1 MHMNFLQLF
10 FITLI
15 TSNYLFAEWNYVTIP
30 PGADP
35 SVSAED
41 GGNGFENIAEEL
53 GYQTY
58 IFPEDEIKYL
68 VMKEH

>member
-1 MHMNFLQLF
+1 MYMNFLQLF

-15 TSNYLFAEWNYVTIP
+15 TSNYLFAEWDYITIP

-41 GGNGFENIAEEL
+41 GGNGFENISSSL
-53 GYQTY
+53 GYQTH
-58 IFPEDEIKYL
+58 IFTQDEIK
-68 VMKEH
+68 